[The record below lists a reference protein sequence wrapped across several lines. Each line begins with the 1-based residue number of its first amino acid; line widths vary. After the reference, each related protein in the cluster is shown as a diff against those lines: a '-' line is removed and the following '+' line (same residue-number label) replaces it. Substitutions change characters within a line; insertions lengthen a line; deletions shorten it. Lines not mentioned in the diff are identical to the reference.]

1 MDGNI
6 THLVITDGNLTTE
19 QPGVY
24 YLHHDVTDAAG
35 NNATRITFALTVVNQ
50 NPTDLH
56 LSNAFVEE
64 NLPVGTHVGIFTTT
78 DPDDLNNTRPY
89 TYQLIIDPSKALPP
103 FQLDTNGTLT
113 TNAILDFEAVENYT
127 IRVRTTDQF
136 GGFYEEDFVIYVVDA
151 FPPYVET
158 GNANLGSDGKY
169 TLYGTVVD
177 EGGISGILERGF
189 VISSKPIT
197 NLLDSGIT
205 KLVSTINDNN
215 FSSPFTP
222 TLAGKKHYYRAYA
235 ITAESDFLGT
245 EETFTPAAIPGPGYW
260 SDAQPVEGSP
270 DWWESSW
277 FGSYYAPD
285 TNQWI
290 MHSELGW
297 LYPSPSMEA
306 GVWLWK
312 DGLKWL
318 WTDSKTFPFLHSID
332 QGSWLYF
339 MEMWGEEIVLCLLFQ
354 KMDRFGKRG
363 HSGKY

>member
-1 MDGNI
+1 
-6 THLVITDGNLTTE
+6 
-19 QPGVY
+19 
-24 YLHHDVTDAAG
+24 
-35 NNATRITFALTVVNQ
+35 
-50 NPTDLH
+50 
-56 LSNAFVEE
+56 
-64 NLPVGTHVGIFTTT
+64 VGTVVGIFTTT

-113 TNAILDFEAVENYT
+113 TNSILDFESIESYS

-136 GGFYEEDFVIYVVDA
+136 GGTYEEDFVIYVVDA

-158 GNANLGSDGKY
+158 GNAILVADGRF

-205 KLVSTINDNN
+205 KLVSTVDDNN

-222 TLAGKKHYYRAYA
+222 ALAGKKHYFRAYA

-245 EETFTPAAIPGPGYW
+245 EEIFTPLAIPGPGYW
-260 SDAQPVEGSP
+260 SDAKASTAGAN
-270 DWWESSW
+270 WWESSW
-277 FGSYYAPD
+277 FGSYYSPD
-285 TNQWI
+285 DNQWI

-297 LYPSPSMEA
+297 LFPSPSMDS
-306 GVWLWK
+306 GVWFWK

-339 MEMWGEEIVLCLLFQ
+339 YGNVGEKRLFYSYASQKWIVLENGVIQENTTYSQNIDDTEQADNPDLTGQ
-354 KMDRFGKRG
+354 QAGTPTGDPK
-363 HSGKY
+363 